1 MMPPELVA
9 EIRQTLIQYQNDL
22 DHPVTDAG
30 SKERRHQ
37 RIEALLAKLG
47 AGK

>member
-1 MMPPELVA
+1 MMPPELAA

-22 DHPVTDAG
+22 DHPVADAG

-37 RIEALLAKLG
+37 HIERMIAKLD
-47 AGK
+47 AQA